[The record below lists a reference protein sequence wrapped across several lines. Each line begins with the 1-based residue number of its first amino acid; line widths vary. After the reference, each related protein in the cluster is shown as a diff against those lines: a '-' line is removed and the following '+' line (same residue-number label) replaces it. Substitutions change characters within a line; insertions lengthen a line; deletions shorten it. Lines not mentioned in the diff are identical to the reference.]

1 MDLKEQMLSSIYG
14 RGFEKPLPVQQRA
27 IMPCI
32 MGHDVI
38 IQSPC
43 GTGKTTSV
51 LITILQKIDTSLNEC
66 QALILTP
73 TRDLALKI
81 QKVRLV

>member
-1 MDLKEQMLSSIYG
+1 LLRGIYEY
-14 RGFEKPLPVQQRA
+14 GFQKPLDIQQRA

-38 IQSPC
+38 IQSPL

-51 LITILQKIDTSLNEC
+51 LITILQLIDTSLNKC
-66 QALILTP
+66 QALILAP
-73 TRDLALKI
+73 TRELALKI
-81 QKVRLV
+81 QKVKFVYLI